1 MILKVQSITTLVLM
15 FSCHEGYLSEYKNP
29 YRKQILILKTHTQA
43 LVLTSTDN
51 NIDPG
56 SNTWSFT
63 PSSA

>member
-29 YRKQILILKTHTQA
+29 YRKQILMLKTHTQA

-51 NIDPG
+51 NA
-56 SNTWSFT
+56 NKTT
-63 PSSA
+63 TK